1 MDLIFYLRQTQEKFI
16 EQNMTLYAVFIDFT
30 KAFDMVSRD
39 GLWQV
44 HTKFGCPAKFVN
56 IIKSL
61 HSGMQAS
68 VAHGTKHFNE
78 FAVKN
83 GVKQGCVL
91 PPTLFS
97 LNLSAMLEAAFDDS
111 LDGVSIQ
118 TRHNADLFNVSH
130 FKARERNAFC

>member
-1 MDLIFYLRQTQEKFI
+1 MIFCLRQTPEKCI
-16 EQNMTLYAVFIDFT
+16 EQNMPLYAVFIDFT

-44 HTKFGCPAKFVN
+44 LTKFGCPAKFVN

-83 GVKQGCVL
+83 GVKQGFVL
-91 PPTLFS
+91 APTLFS
-97 LNLSAMLEAAFDDS
+97 LDLSAMLEAAFDDS

-118 TRHNADLFNVSH
+118 TRHNADIFNVSH